1 MEFGYPVLTTLIVFP
16 LLAAA
21 GLFLI
26 KSPQVARVYTMGASI
41 LELILAI
48 PLFTFKHIA
57 DWQFVERAAWVPQWG
72 LEYHLAVDGISYL
85 MVMLTIAILPL
96 CVMCSWTYISKR
108 VKEFH
113 FCLLFMTAACVGV
126 FAALDLVL
134 FYVFW
139 EAMLIPMYL
148 LIAVWGGD
156 QRRYA
161 SLKFFLFTLAGSTL
175 LLAAIVAFRITGG
188 TFSIPELMQTNFSFN
203 FQFWAFLA
211 MALAFAIKVPMFPF
225 HTWLPA
231 AHVQAPSAGSVILA
245 AVLLKMGTY
254 GFLRFC
260 LPLTPAASEYF
271 APLMI
276 AISIASI
283 LYGGAIALGQEDIK
297 KLVAYSS
304 VGHMGFVTLG
314 IFLFNQRGVEGALF
328 QMLNHGIITGAL
340 FMMIGTVYERS
351 HSRLI
356 KDNMGMGKYLPAF
369 MFFWGLYALAS
380 LGFPGTNG
388 FVGEILVFV
397 GAFQKSPYIGALLV
411 PGALLGAAYM
421 FRVTLKMAW
430 GQPSSAKTWPDL
442 NTREWAYL
450 LIPALFVFYI
460 GLAPKL
466 FFDVIDPSVEKLV
479 SDLKSR
485 AKVEQVVAAQPA
497 PVAVAAAVVPVAH
510 AADSPAQP
518 VNN

>member
-1 MEFGYPVLTTLIVFP
+1 MDFGYPVLTSLIVFP
-16 LLAAA
+16 LVAAA

-26 KSPQVARVYTMGASI
+26 KSPQVARAYTMGASI
-41 LELILAI
+41 LELIIAI
-48 PLFTFKHIA
+48 PLFTFKLNA
-57 DWQFVERAAWVPQWG
+57 DWQFVEKASWVPQWG
-72 LEYHLAVDGISYL
+72 LQYYLAVDGISYL
-85 MVMLTIAILPL
+85 MVMLSLFILPL

-113 FCLLFMTAACVGV
+113 FCLLFMTSACVGV
-126 FAALDLVL
+126 FSSMDLVL

-188 TFSIPELMQTNFSFN
+188 TFAIPDLMQMSFSFN

-260 LPLTPAASEYF
+260 LPLTPQASEYF

-276 AISIASI
+276 AVSIASI

-314 IFLFNQRGVEGALF
+314 IFLFNVRGVEGALF

-340 FMMIGTVYERS
+340 FMMIGAVYERS
-351 HSRLI
+351 HSRAI
-356 KDNMGMGKYLPAF
+356 CDNMGMGKYMPAF
-369 MFFWGLYALAS
+369 MGFWGLYALAS
-380 LGFPGTNG
+380 FGFPGTNG
-388 FVGEILVFV
+388 FVGEMLVFT
-397 GAFQKSPYIGALLV
+397 GAFQKSPVIGALIV

-421 FRVTLKMAW
+421 FRVSLKMAW
-430 GQPSSAKTWPDL
+430 GSPSSAVKWPDL

-466 FFDVIDPSVEKLV
+466 FFDIIDPSVDKLV
-479 SDLKSR
+479 SDLKQR
-485 AKVEQVVAAQPA
+485 TEVTQTVAAQPV
-497 PVAVAAAVVPVAH
+497 PAVVAEVVA
-510 AADSPAQP
+510 PAQEAGAPAEP
-518 VNN
+518 VNQ